1 MDAAMKQMVDGLK
14 EAMQA
19 ERTGHTFYAMAAMN
33 TQDPTGKTVFEQL
46 AREEMEHF
54 NFLAS
59 HYRSLL
65 ERGVASDAKL
75 PAHAAVSA
83 ESPIFSPALRER
95 IKDAHFEMSALSIAV
110 QLELNA
116 INHYRA
122 QAERAT
128 LPAVKQLFEELAS
141 WERGHYEAFLHQQTS
156 LQEDYWREAG
166 FDRF

>member
-1 MDAAMKQMVDGLK
+1 MDAAMKQMIDGLK

-33 TQDPTGKTVFEQL
+33 TSDPTGKEVFDQL

-54 NFLAS
+54 TFLAS

-65 ERGVASDAKL
+65 EHGVPSNARL
-75 PAHAAVSA
+75 PSHPTVSPD
-83 ESPIFSPALRER
+83 SPIFSAALRER
-95 IKDAHFEMSALSIAV
+95 IKDAHFEMSAISIAV

-116 INHYRA
+116 INHYRE
-122 QAERAT
+122 QARRAT
-128 LPAVKQLFEELAS
+128 MPEVQKFFEELAV
-141 WERGHYEAFLHQQTS
+141 WETSHYEAFLRQQQS
-156 LQEDYWREAG
+156 LQEDYWRSAG

>member
-1 MDAAMKQMVDGLK
+1 MDAAMRQMIDGLK

-33 TQDPTGKTVFEQL
+33 TEDPTGKTVFEQL

-54 NFLAS
+54 TFLAS

-65 ERGVASDAKL
+65 EKGVPSDARL
-75 PAHAAVSA
+75 PSHPAVSSN
-83 ESPIFSPALRER
+83 SPIFSAALRDR
-95 IKDAHFEMSALSIAV
+95 IKDAHFEMSAISIAV

-116 INHYRA
+116 INHYREQA
-122 QAERAT
+122 QKAS
-128 LPAVKQLFEELAS
+128 LPEVKKLFEDLVT
-141 WERGHYEAFLHQQTS
+141 WETSHYEAFLHQQQS
-156 LQEDYWREAG
+156 LQEDYWHGAG